1 MKVPLSWLKE
11 YTEGEIEITLIA
23 DALTMAGLEVGAVE
37 DIEGDKVLDIEITPN
52 RADCL
57 SIIGIAREVKAIF
70 GLKLKKPVF
79 KIQKELKDDKFT
91 ISIANPELCYRYAGR
106 IIKGLKIAESPDWLK
121 DRLEKSG
128 IRSIN
133 NVVDVTNYVLLEYGH
148 PLHAF
153 DLDLLEGYCIR
164 VGTSS
169 DFGKESE
176 EIETLDGV
184 RRKVGPEDLLIW
196 DGKRPVAVAGV
207 MGGANTEVTEKTVNI
222 LIESAYFK
230 PESVRKTSK
239 RLGLSTEAS
248 YRFERGTDIENLKEA
263 LDRAAF
269 LIQEIAGGQIY
280 EVIDVYPTK
289 IPQREIYF
297 QTEKIRKFIGI
308 ALKDEE
314 IIDILNLLDIEAK
327 KDKDKYLAKIPSHR
341 NDLSIEEDI
350 AEEVVRIYGYDR
362 VPSELPKA
370 FKPVK
375 ENQELARRR
384 KIFNHIRDSMISLGY
399 SEAVNMSFMSP
410 EDLNLFEISEN
421 DYRTKFV
428 SLINPLRQEES
439 VMRTML
445 TPSLLRN
452 VVRNTSRGIESLKI
466 FEIGRVFI
474 KEEKSLLPY
483 EPVHLGVI
491 SKKEQLKSPFHE
503 DPYDFYALKGVVEG
517 LFRSFK
523 LKDITFRRSNEPF
536 LHSGQSADIYV
547 NGEKAGFIGV
557 LSPKIISK
565 FDFKTKPYICI
576 AEINLEKLLKA
587 LSLIS
592 VIYYK
597 PFSNYPP
604 VKRDTAILV
613 SSEFE
618 AQKIFELIKTYGS
631 DLIEDVYIF
640 DVYKGKGIPEGKQS
654 IAFRV
659 TYRAFERTLTSEE
672 VDSIHSKLVEQII
685 SETGAELRF

>member
-1 MKVPLSWLKE
+1 MRVPLSWLKE
-11 YTEGEIEITLIA
+11 YIDGEIETNRIA

-37 DIEGDKVLDIEITPN
+37 EIKGDIVLDIEITPN
-52 RADCL
+52 RSDCL
-57 SIIGIAREVKAIF
+57 SILGIAREVKVIF
-70 GLKLKKPVF
+70 GLKLKKPAF
-79 KIQKELKDDKFT
+79 KIQKELKDDKFI

-106 IIKGLKIAESPDWLK
+106 IVKGAKIAESPDWLK

-153 DLDLLEGYCIR
+153 DLDLLDGYCIR
-164 VGTSS
+164 VGTPA

-248 YRFERGTDIENLKEA
+248 YRFERGTDIEALKEA
-263 LDRAAF
+263 LDRSAF

-280 EVIDVYPTK
+280 QVIDVYPTR
-289 IPQREIYF
+289 IPQREISF
-297 QTEKIRKFIGI
+297 QTERIRKFIGM

-314 IIDILNLLDIEAK
+314 IIEILHLLDIEVK
-327 KDKDKYLAKIPSHR
+327 KEKDKYLAKIPSHR
-341 NDLSIEEDI
+341 NDLFIEEDI

-362 VPSELPKA
+362 VPSELPKT
-370 FKPVK
+370 FKPVR
-375 ENQELARRR
+375 ENHEIAYRR

-410 EDLNLFEISEN
+410 QDLILFEIPEN
-421 DYRTKFV
+421 DYRTKVV

-452 VVRNTSRGIESLKI
+452 VERNTSRGIESLKI

-474 KEEKSLLPY
+474 KEKNSSLPY

-491 SKKEQLKSPFHE
+491 SKREQFRSPFNE

-517 LFRSFK
+517 LLRSFK

-536 LHSGQSADIYV
+536 LHLGQSADIYV

-576 AEINLEKLLKA
+576 AEINLEKLLQA
-587 LSLIS
+587 LSLVS
-592 VIYYK
+592 VSYYK

-618 AQKIFELIKTYGS
+618 SQKIFELIKTHGS
-631 DLIEDVYIF
+631 ELIEDVYIF

-659 TYRAFERTLTSEE
+659 TYRAFEKTLTSEE

>member
-1 MKVPLSWLKE
+1 MRVPLSWLKE
-11 YTEGEIEITLIA
+11 YIDGEIETNRIA

-37 DIEGDKVLDIEITPN
+37 EIKGDIVLDIEITPN
-52 RADCL
+52 RSDCL
-57 SIIGIAREVKAIF
+57 SILGIAREVKAIF
-70 GLKLKKPVF
+70 GLKLKKPAF
-79 KIQKELKDDKFT
+79 KIQNELKDDKFI

-106 IIKGLKIAESPDWLK
+106 IVKGVKIAESPDWLK

-153 DLDLLEGYCIR
+153 DLDLLDGYCIR
-164 VGTSS
+164 VGTPA

-248 YRFERGTDIENLKEA
+248 YRFERGTDIEALKEA

-280 EVIDVYPTK
+280 QVIDVYSTR
-289 IPQREIYF
+289 ISQREISF

-314 IIDILNLLDIEAK
+314 IIEILHLLDIEVK
-327 KDKDKYLAKIPSHR
+327 KEKDKYLAKIPSYR
-341 NDLSIEEDI
+341 NDLFIEEDI

-362 VPSELPKA
+362 VPSELPKT
-370 FKPVK
+370 FKPVR
-375 ENQELARRR
+375 ENHEIAYRR

-410 EDLNLFEISEN
+410 QDLILFEIPEN
-421 DYRTKFV
+421 DYRTKVV

-452 VVRNTSRGIESLKI
+452 VERNTSRGIESLKI

-474 KEEKSLLPY
+474 KEKNSSLPY

-491 SKKEQLKSPFHE
+491 SKREQFRSPFNE

-517 LFRSFK
+517 LLRSFK

-536 LHSGQSADIYV
+536 LHLGQSADIYV

-576 AEINLEKLLKA
+576 AEINLEKLLQA
-587 LSLIS
+587 LSLVS
-592 VIYYK
+592 VSYYK

-618 AQKIFELIKTYGS
+618 SQKIFELIKTHGS
-631 DLIEDVYIF
+631 ELIEDVYIF

-659 TYRAFERTLTSEE
+659 TYRAFEKTLTSEE

>member
-1 MKVPLSWLKE
+1 MRVPFSWLKE
-11 YTEGEIEITLIA
+11 YIDGEIETNRIA

-37 DIEGDKVLDIEITPN
+37 EIKGDKVLDIEITPN
-52 RADCL
+52 RSDCL
-57 SIIGIAREVKAIF
+57 SILGIAREVKAIF
-70 GLKLKKPVF
+70 GLKLKKPAF
-79 KIQKELKDDKFT
+79 KIQNELKDDKFI

-106 IIKGLKIAESPDWLK
+106 IVKGVKIAESPDWLK

-153 DLDLLEGYCIR
+153 DLDLLDGYCIR
-164 VGTSS
+164 VGTPA

-196 DGKRPVAVAGV
+196 DGNRPVAVAGV

-248 YRFERGTDIENLKEA
+248 YRFERGTDIEALKEA

-280 EVIDVYPTK
+280 QVIDVYPTR
-289 IPQREIYF
+289 ISQREISF

-314 IIDILNLLDIEAK
+314 IIEILHLLDIEVK
-327 KDKDKYLAKIPSHR
+327 KEKDKYLAKIPSYR
-341 NDLSIEEDI
+341 NDLFIEEDI

-362 VPSELPKA
+362 VPSELPKT
-370 FKPVK
+370 FKPVR
-375 ENQELARRR
+375 ENHEIAYRR

-410 EDLNLFEISEN
+410 QDLILFEIPEN
-421 DYRTKFV
+421 DYRTKVV

-452 VVRNTSRGIESLKI
+452 VERNTSRGIESLKI

-474 KEEKSLLPY
+474 KEKNSSLPY

-491 SKKEQLKSPFHE
+491 SKREQFRSPFNE

-517 LFRSFK
+517 LLRSFK

-536 LHSGQSADIYV
+536 LHLGQSADIYV

-576 AEINLEKLLKA
+576 AEINLEKLLQA
-587 LSLIS
+587 LSLVS
-592 VIYYK
+592 VSYYK

-618 AQKIFELIKTYGS
+618 SQKIFELIKTHGS
-631 DLIEDVYIF
+631 ELIEDVYIF

-659 TYRAFERTLTSEE
+659 TYRAFEKTLTSEE